1 MCLHTCNL
9 RRLNPWKTFTL
20 ISLKED
26 PASQVINST
35 TMSHD
40 LQSFEYFQ
48 LRFPKI

>member
-1 MCLHTCNL
+1 MCRYTCNL
-9 RRLNPWKTFTL
+9 RRLNAWKTFIL

-26 PASQVINST
+26 PASQIINST